1 MSNLKI
7 LNEKSRKILI
17 VDDEPCNTRVLKI
30 KFENAGYKVVIA
42 SNGLDGLNK
51 FKKEFPDAVVTDIK
65 MPVMDG
71 REMCRSMMEAG
82 QGREFFVIV
91 ITSTIDRAERLWV
104 EGMRDT
110 TLVEKPISPTH
121 ILSIVED
128 YFNKPVC

>member
-30 KFENAGYKVVIA
+30 KFENAGYKVIIA

-91 ITSTIDRAERLWV
+91 ITSTIDRAERFWV
-104 EGMRDT
+104 EEMRDA
-110 TLVEKPISPTH
+110 TLVEKPISPNH
-121 ILSIVED
+121 ILSIIED
-128 YFNKPVC
+128 YFNKPDN